1 MPEPVKSPYV
11 RGFRIAVDGMKLAFR
26 SPEVGRAYLRASLV
40 IFALGLLLASGSI
53 WALWANTVPTP
64 DAETWLRV
72 ILWAARV
79 IGTLAAF
86 VLGPLLAIF
95 VVNIGF
101 PFFNQEVF
109 MAGMRVA
116 DPERARL
123 LEGKQGMS
131 MSRAIGLAL
140 FRFVKFLGLSALL
153 FVIGF
158 VPVIGTVIA
167 SVGGL
172 LLAART
178 VSWELLDPYFEM
190 LDIRHAEQRTV
201 IKQHQRSLLGFGLPI
216 ALLFGIPLVG
226 PLLFGLA
233 QVAGAVFV
241 ARELPVDPR
250 EGPREGPATTAP
262 LPTTGMART

>member
-11 RGFRIAVDGMKLAFR
+11 RGFRIAVDGMQLAFR
-26 SPEVGRAYLRASLV
+26 SREVGRAYIRASLV

-53 WALWANTVPTP
+53 WALWANTVPAA
-64 DAETWLRV
+64 DAETWLRLV
-72 ILWAARV
+72 LMAARV

-95 VVNIGF
+95 IVNIGF

-109 MAGMRVA
+109 LAGMRVA
-116 DPERARL
+116 DPERARA
-123 LEGKQGMS
+123 LESKAGMS
-131 MSRAIGLAL
+131 LPRAIGLATW
-140 FRFVKFLGLSALL
+140 RFVKFLGLSVIL
-153 FVIGF
+153 FVVGW
-158 VPVIGTVIA
+158 VPVVGTLIA
-167 SVGGL
+167 SIGGL

-190 LDIRHAEQRTV
+190 LDIRHAEQRAM
-201 IKQHQRSLLGFGLPI
+201 IARHQKALLGFGLPI
-216 ALLFGIPLVG
+216 ALLFGIPIVG

-233 QVAGAVFV
+233 QVAGAMFV

-250 EGPREGPATTAP
+250 EQAG
-262 LPTTGMART
+262 